1 MRAALLLVGL
11 CACAARAAPATPA
24 GITRLDGQRL
34 SFAEVDRTVTAAMA
48 RAGVVGLA
56 LVVINQGEVVFSKG
70 YGHRDGARRLPLGTT
85 TVMHGASFTK
95 AAFAHLVLQLAD
107 AGVIDLDRPIERVLG
122 RSLGTLEGYR
132 ELAGDPRTARLT
144 PRMLLSHTSGFP
156 NYRQLVPGGRLAF
169 FFPPGARYTYSGEG
183 INLLALVVESV
194 TGAKIEALMDERV
207 FRRFGMTRTS
217 LTWRADFE
225 SDFAVGHDQ
234 RGQPLRRSRYTRARA
249 AGTMDTT
256 IADYARFLAA
266 VLRGEGLSPARQAEM
281 LRPQIAIFS
290 RRQFPTL
297 ALETTDDNR
306 KIGLSYGLGWGLFQS
321 RHGPA
326 FFKEGHEDGWENH
339 GVCFV
344 DRKTCVVLMSNSE
357 NGEKVFLPLLDAL
370 LGAHDTPGAWHGYR

>member
-11 CACAARAAPATPA
+11 CACAAHAAPMPS
-24 GITRLDGQRL
+24 ITRLDDQRL
-34 SFAEVDRTVTAAMA
+34 SFAEVDRAVAAAMA
-48 RAGVVGLA
+48 RAKVVGLA
-56 LVVINQGEVVFSKG
+56 LAVINRGEVVFSKG
-70 YGHRDGARRLPLGTT
+70 YGFRGGARPLGTA

-107 AGVIDLDRPIERVLG
+107 AGVLELDRPLERLLG
-122 RSLGTLEGYR
+122 RPLATLEGFR
-132 ELAGDPRTARLT
+132 DLAGDSRTARLT
-144 PRMLLSHTSGFP
+144 ARMLLSHASGFP
-156 NYRQLVPGGRLAF
+156 NYRQLVPGGRLTF

-183 INLLALVVESV
+183 INLLQAVIEAL
-194 TGAKIEALMDERV
+194 TGRPLAALMDERI

-217 LTWRADFE
+217 LTWRPDFE
-225 SDFAVGHDQ
+225 DDFAVGHDP

-266 VLRGEGLSPARQAEM
+266 VLRGEGLRPARHADM

-297 ALETTDDNR
+297 ALETTDEHR
-306 KIGLSYGLGWGLFQS
+306 KIGLAYGLGWGLFQS

-339 GVCFV
+339 SVCFV

-357 NGEKVFLPLLDAL
+357 NGEQVFLPLLDAL
-370 LGAHDTPGAWHGYR
+370 LGAHDTPGAWHGYP